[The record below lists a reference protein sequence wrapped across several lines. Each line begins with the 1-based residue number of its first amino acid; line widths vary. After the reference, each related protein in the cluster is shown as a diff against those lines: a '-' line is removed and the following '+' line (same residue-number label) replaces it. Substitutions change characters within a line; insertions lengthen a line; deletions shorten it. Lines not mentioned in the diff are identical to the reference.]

1 MQDFAEKSTIKEI
14 YHIRD
19 ILNFIHYD
27 TWVIW
32 DLDNTIIQARH
43 ELGSDM
49 WFTMLMTETIRRFN
63 HDAVFVR
70 MALELYNYVQH
81 MTHTEP
87 AELNVVNIIN
97 RLHEIGVPQM
107 IITSRSEAL
116 RHTTLRQLREN
127 GIHFYSNMIL
137 FCDGQNKGQHLEQF
151 WLRTKNV
158 PSHFIMIDDKPSH
171 LVHMQELAQKYQ
183 ITFQGF
189 AYRYLDAKVK
199 AFDMNKANHQLMM
212 LKRHFPEELQ
222 EGAEL
227 LSVLEKPASLVK
239 LDKTFTYFFAGKY
252 HQGKP
257 MIVEEAQEETDDWG
271 CRIS

>member
-19 ILNFIHYD
+19 ILNSIHYNS
-27 TWVIW
+27 WVIW

-49 WFTMLMTETIRRFN
+49 WFTVLMAETIRRYN

-70 MALELYNYVQH
+70 LALELYNYVQH
-81 MTHTEP
+81 LTHTEP

-97 RLHEIGVPQM
+97 RLHEIGIPQM
-107 IITSRSEAL
+107 IVTSRSEAL

-127 GIHFYSNMIL
+127 GIHFDSNMIL
-137 FCDGQNKGQHLEQF
+137 FCNGQNKGQHLERF
-151 WLRTKNV
+151 LIRTKHV
-158 PSHFIMIDDKPSH
+158 PSHFIMIDDKAPH

-189 AYRYLDAKVK
+189 AYRHLDTKVK
-199 AFDMNKANHQLMM
+199 AFDINKAHHQLMM

-227 LSVLEKPASLVK
+227 LSVLEKPASLVR

-252 HQGKP
+252 HEGTK
-257 MIVEEAQEETDDWG
+257 VVNQEDSDDHWF

>member
-19 ILNFIHYD
+19 ILNLIHYD

-43 ELGSDM
+43 ELGSEM
-49 WFTMLMTETIRRFN
+49 WFTVLMAETIRRFN

-81 MTHTEP
+81 LTHTEP
-87 AELNVVNIIN
+87 AELNVVKIIN
-97 RLHEIGVPQM
+97 RLHEIGIPQM
-107 IITSRSEAL
+107 IVTSRSEL
-116 RHTTLRQLREN
+116 LKHTTLRQLHEN
-127 GIHFYSNMIL
+127 GIHFHPSMIL
-137 FCDGQNKGQHLEQF
+137 FCDGQNKGHHLEQF
-151 WLRTKNV
+151 LIRTKHV
-158 PSHFIMIDDKPSH
+158 PSHFIMIDDKASH
-171 LVHMQELAQKYQ
+171 LVHMQELAEKYQ

-189 AYRYLDAKVK
+189 AYRHLDKKVK
-199 AFDMNKANHQLMM
+199 AFDMNKANHQLLM

-222 EGAEL
+222 KGAEL
-227 LSVLEKPASLVK
+227 LSVLEKPASLVR

-252 HQGKP
+252 HEGTK
-257 MIVEEAQEETDDWG
+257 IDDQEENEDDWF